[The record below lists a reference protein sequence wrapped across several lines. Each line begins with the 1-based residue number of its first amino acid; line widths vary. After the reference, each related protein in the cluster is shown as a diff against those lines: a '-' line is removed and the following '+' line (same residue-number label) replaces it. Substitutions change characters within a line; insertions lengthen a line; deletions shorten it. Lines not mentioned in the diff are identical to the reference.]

1 VLVLLVLLVLVLLV
15 LADARAPGMQLS
27 SARCLLSID
36 WGQLGLPSDHTR
48 EHLVKQVPLSCL
60 FRCCGKKQQEKRED
74 RRRVEC

>member
-1 VLVLLVLLVLVLLV
+1 VLVLLVVLV

-36 WGQLGLPSDHTR
+36 WGQLGLPSDHAR

-60 FRCCGKKQQEKRED
+60 FSVVREEAARENAKD

>member
-1 VLVLLVLLVLVLLV
+1 VLVLLVVLV
-15 LADARAPGMQLS
+15 LADARTPGMQLS

-36 WGQLGLPSDHTR
+36 WEQLGLPSDHR
-48 EHLVKQVPLSCL
+48 CEYLVKQVPLSCC